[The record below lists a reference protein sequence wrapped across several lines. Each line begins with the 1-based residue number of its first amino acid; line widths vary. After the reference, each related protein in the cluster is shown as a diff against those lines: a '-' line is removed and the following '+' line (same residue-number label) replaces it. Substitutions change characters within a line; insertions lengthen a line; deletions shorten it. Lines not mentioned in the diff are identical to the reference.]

1 MQKNS
6 LNKVILIGR
15 LGSKPEGRYTK
26 QGKAIVQFSLAT
38 NEVWKNQQGEQVDHT
53 EWHCLVAWDKL
64 AEFCTEYLN
73 KGQLISVEGTLRTRK
88 WADKEETK
96 LFKITEILCNNITI
110 LDNLSSNKG

>member
-15 LGSKPEGRYTK
+15 LGSKPEGRYTQ

-38 NEVWKNQQGEQVDHT
+38 NEVWKNQLGEPVNHT
-53 EWHCLVAWDKL
+53 EWHNLVVWDKL

-73 KGQLISVEGTLRTRK
+73 KGQLISIEGALRTRK
-88 WADKEETK
+88 WSDKEETK
-96 LFKITEILCNNITI
+96 IFKITEVLCNNITI
-110 LDNLSSNKG
+110 LDNPSSKKG